1 VNSRSGL
8 TRVLRKQSH
17 RNAEASGTHMTCWS
31 VQRRSTDYVDGRL
44 RDSERSRFEAHLDEC
59 ERCAL
64 VMDELSSVRNT
75 LRNLRAPAPPADLRT
90 KLRIAASHERQAL
103 LEDGGSRLRRLWNRW
118 KFRLDEMMRPFTIP
132 ATGGLLSSL
141 MLFGA
146 LAFTMSTSPRGV
158 AYEVPVLYADHVGPN
173 LVPLQLRSAV
183 VLNLSL
189 DGTGRITDYAFRDES
204 ESFVGD
210 PARLQ
215 YRNISLPEFPGVLA
229 LAQPT
234 NRDISISFIP
244 MVFRP

>member
-1 VNSRSGL
+1 
-8 TRVLRKQSH
+8 
-17 RNAEASGTHMTCWS
+17 MTCRS
-31 VQRRSTDYVDGRL
+31 VQHRTADYVDGRL
-44 RDSERSRFEAHLDEC
+44 QESERARFETHLDEC
-59 ERCAL
+59 ERCAFR
-64 VMDELSSVRNT
+64 MDELSSVRSR
-75 LRNLRAPAPPADLRT
+75 LRNLPEPVPPASLRT
-90 KLRIAASHERQAL
+90 KLRVAASQERQAT
-103 LEDGGSRLRRLWNRW
+103 LEHGGSRLRRVWNRW
-118 KFRLDEMMRPFTIP
+118 KCRLDEMMRPLTIP

-146 LAFTMSTSPRGV
+146 LAFTISTSTRGV
-158 AYEVPVLYADHVGPN
+158 TYEVPVLYADRADPN

-183 VLNLSL
+183 VLNLSV

-210 PARLQ
+210 AARLQ
-215 YRNISLPEFPGVLA
+215 YRNIALPEFPSVLA

>member
-1 VNSRSGL
+1 
-8 TRVLRKQSH
+8 
-17 RNAEASGTHMTCWS
+17 
-31 VQRRSTDYVDGRL
+31 
-44 RDSERSRFEAHLDEC
+44 
-59 ERCAL
+59 
-64 VMDELSSVRNT
+64 
-75 LRNLRAPAPPADLRT
+75 
-90 KLRIAASHERQAL
+90 
-103 LEDGGSRLRRLWNRW
+103 
-118 KFRLDEMMRPFTIP
+118 MRPLTIP

-146 LAFTMSTSPRGV
+146 LAFTISTSTRGV
-158 AYEVPVLYADHVGPN
+158 TYEVPVLYADRVDPN

-183 VLNLSL
+183 VLNLSV

-210 PARLQ
+210 AARLQ
-215 YRNISLPEFPGVLA
+215 YRNIALPEFPSVLA